1 MLPSKDIE
9 KSIMIYKEMFINN
22 NLINTKTIDLRVTN
36 QIILTN
42 KNE

>member
-9 KSIMIYKEMFINN
+9 KSIIIYKEMSINN

-42 KNE
+42 YNE

>member
-9 KSIMIYKEMFINN
+9 KSIMIYKEMLINN